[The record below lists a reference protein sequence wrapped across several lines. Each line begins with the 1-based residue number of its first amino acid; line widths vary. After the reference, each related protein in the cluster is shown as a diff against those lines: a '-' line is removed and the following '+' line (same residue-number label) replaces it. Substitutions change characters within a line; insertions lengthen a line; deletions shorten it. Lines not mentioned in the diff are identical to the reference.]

1 MWRPNCPIRGKASDI
16 HPILLGGLHSPVSS
30 NICQVLGK
38 NMQQSRSHLDSAAQS
53 LLNNEATMSTY
64 RVSSPRVR
72 ISSIS
77 STTQQLLTPTEVP
90 TVTGSHPSLMERK
103 ALGLFGA
110 LLVWNDILSCST
122 RRTRPLSVEVYQ
134 KLLADEDFARNI
146 RDTIGCESWV
156 LVVILN
162 ATSLEVWKRNQEAQG
177 NLSIRELVSR
187 AEKIESVLEQG
198 IEKLS
203 SSLPGLTRVADTAS
217 SCQNSH
223 SDRIRHLQTYI
234 FAHSA
239 LTHLHTIVS
248 GPWPAVPEIQQSVH
262 RAVSAWEL
270 CPSAVNLKAL
280 AWPYCVSASLALG
293 SQRDMFR
300 RLVSEASPREPTL
313 GGNVDLRLIVEEC
326 WRGFDGRQSERDV
339 SCDWKEVM
347 QRLNLSVMFT

>member
-1 MWRPNCPIRGKASDI
+1 
-16 HPILLGGLHSPVSS
+16 
-30 NICQVLGK
+30 
-38 NMQQSRSHLDSAAQS
+38 
-53 LLNNEATMSTY
+53 MSTY
-64 RVSSPRVR
+64 RVSSPRVE

-77 STTQQLLTPTEVP
+77 STPQQLITPTVLP
-90 TVTGSHPSLMERK
+90 AVARSHPSLMERK
-103 ALGLFGA
+103 AFGFFGA

-122 RRTRPLSVEVYQ
+122 RRTRPLGVEVYQ
-134 KLLADEDFARNI
+134 KLLANEDFAGNI

-156 LVVILN
+156 LVVILD
-162 ATSLEVWKRNQEAQG
+162 ATSLEIWKQNQEAQG
-177 NLSIRELVSR
+177 HLSIRELVSR

-203 SSLPGLTRVADTAS
+203 TTLPGLTPIADTAS
-217 SCQNSH
+217 SYQSSH
-223 SDRIRHLQTYI
+223 SDRTRHVQTNI
-234 FAHSA
+234 FAHSV

-270 CPSAVNLKAL
+270 CPSAINLKAL

-300 RLVSEASPREPTL
+300 RLVSEVSPPREPTL
-313 GGNVDLRLIVEEC
+313 GGNVDLRLVVEEC
-326 WRGFDGRQSERDV
+326 WRGFDGRKSDRDV

-347 QRLNLSVMFT
+347 QRLNLSVLFT